1 MSFDSL
7 GLSAPILEAIKT
19 KGFDAPTPVQAKAIP
34 LLLSKSSDLIALA
47 GTGTGKTAAFG
58 IPLLEKLDS
67 SSKDVQA
74 VILCPTRELCIQ
86 ITNEIQSFSEHMPQ
100 TWILAVYGGS
110 SIRDQ
115 IRALRKGVQIIVATP
130 GRLMDLMDRREADIS
145 HVKTVVLDEADEMLD
160 MGFKD
165 DIDKILSSTPK
176 DKNVWLFSATFPR
189 EVERIARTY
198 MNSPAEITIGSK
210 NEAQKSIEHFA
221 YVVHER
227 DRYQGLKRLL
237 DFYPDIYGIIFCRTR
252 IETQQVAEKLIKDG
266 YPSAAIHGE
275 LSQGQRDQVM
285 RSFREKT
292 VSILVATDVAARGID
307 VDSVTHVIH
316 YNLPDEIESYTHRSG
331 RTGRAGK
338 TGISMALV
346 NTREKGRIFQVEKV
360 TGLKLKFGTIPD
372 GAAICEKQLYGMIDK
387 MVNVTVKEEEIQ
399 PFMEKMLADLSELS
413 KEDVVKRFVSIEF
426 NRFLEYYRN
435 SKPLE
440 TVVDRRGKD
449 GGRDSG
455 RDSGREYSRD
465 RGSRRSDEGGGDSG
479 HSRDRG
485 ERRERQPMGAEAGM
499 SPFIIEGVSR
509 DIRKGALVRVVCE
522 TANIT
527 SEQIGQI
534 ALVRGNAI
542 IDVKED
548 AAGSVSKLNEVK
560 LDGRNLVIRAFVRDG
575 RPMPSN
581 DGGGSDRGSRPP
593 RERSDRGER
602 GSFPRRRDSGG
613 SSSGGGRS
621 YGGGGDRDRSS
632 RGGDRRKGRD

>member
-1 MSFDSL
+1 MSFDSF

-19 KGFDAPTPVQAKAIP
+19 KGFDTPTPVQAKAIP

-86 ITNEIQSFSEHMPQ
+86 ITNEIQSFSENMSQ

-145 HVKTVVLDEADEMLD
+145 QVKTVVLDEADEMLD

-165 DIDKILSSTPK
+165 DIDKILSSTPNS
-176 DKNVWLFSATFPR
+176 KNVWLFSATFPR

-198 MNSPAEITIGSK
+198 MNNPAEITIGSK

-266 YPSAAIHGE
+266 YPSAPIHGE
-275 LSQGQRDQVM
+275 LSQAQRDQVM

-372 GAAICEKQLYGMIDK
+372 GAAICEKQLYNMIDK
-387 MVNVTVKEEEIQ
+387 MVHVTVKEEEIQ
-399 PFMEKMLADLSELS
+399 PFMDKMLADLADLS
-413 KEDVVKRFVSIEF
+413 KEDVVKRFVSLEF

-435 SKPLE
+435 AKPLE
-440 TVVDRRGKD
+440 TVVERK
-449 GGRDSG
+449 G
-455 RDSGREYSRD
+455 RDSGREFGRD
-465 RGSRRSDEGGGDSG
+465 RGSRRSDDGNSG
-479 HSRDRG
+479 HSRDRGEHSDRG

-499 SPFIIEGVSR
+499 SPFVIEGVSR

-548 AAGSVSKLNEVK
+548 AAASVSQLNEVK

-575 RPMPSN
+575 RPPSS
-581 DGGGSDRGSRPP
+581 GGGSDRSFSRSS
-593 RERSDRGER
+593 RNGGGDRG
-602 GSFPRRRDSGG
+602 GYSRRRDSGG

-621 YGGGGDRDRSS
+621 YSGAGGDRDRSN